1 MATTK
6 IFPITATEAKALAYI
21 ANPDK
26 TNNGRLIL
34 TSGCSEDPYQASR
47 DFDEIRKLGTGLS
60 TVLSQHFIQS
70 FAPGEITPEQALQ
83 VGEEMCERFLKGE
96 YQYFLAVHNDRDQ
109 LIKNDGSLT
118 EIPPDF
124 LKRATELCSQ
134 LRCSS
139 ISYDIADPQDGEHTK
154 LRVLECGYA
163 E

>member
-47 DFDEIRKLGTGLS
+47 DFEEIRKLGTGLS

-96 YQYFLAVHNDRDQ
+96 YQYFLAVHPLHAFPLYRPSRQ
-109 LIKNDGSLT
+109 ALRLSYRSSALAGS
-118 EIPPDF
+118 
-124 LKRATELCSQ
+124 
-134 LRCSS
+134 
-139 ISYDIADPQDGEHTK
+139 
-154 LRVLECGYA
+154 
-163 E
+163 